1 MTDRQA
7 GARPPADRPDR
18 RPPIENRPTPGDRPN
33 PTPAAEATPLS
44 TAPDLETINRRWHEI
59 QAAFVDTPRQA
70 VKDADVLVQEL
81 MNRLAQQFATERG
94 RLEALWSHGDQA
106 STEELR
112 VALQQYRTFFQRL
125 LSVR

>member
-18 RPPIENRPTPGDRPN
+18 RPPAENRPTPGDH
-33 PTPAAEATPLS
+33 PTPAAGSTPLIN
-44 TAPDLETINRRWHEI
+44 APDVEVINRRWHEI

-70 VKDADVLVQEL
+70 VQDADILVQEL

-94 RLEALWSHGDQA
+94 RLESLWSRGDQA

-112 VALQQYRTFFQRL
+112 VALQQYRAFFQRL